1 MEIKKN
7 CDGTISTKIL
17 NNKILKYDPSTDS
30 YQIVILPIA
39 MGKPPAAIGPIP
51 SFVLDEL
58 YNIAWQKDI

>member
-30 YQIVILPIA
+30 YQILILPISID
-39 MGKPPAAIGPIP
+39 KPPTAIGPIT
-51 SFVLDEL
+51 SDVLDEL

>member
-7 CDGTISTKIL
+7 YDGTISTKIL

-30 YQIVILPIA
+30 YQILILPISID
-39 MGKPPAAIGPIP
+39 KPPTAIGPIP
-51 SFVLDEL
+51 SDVLDEL